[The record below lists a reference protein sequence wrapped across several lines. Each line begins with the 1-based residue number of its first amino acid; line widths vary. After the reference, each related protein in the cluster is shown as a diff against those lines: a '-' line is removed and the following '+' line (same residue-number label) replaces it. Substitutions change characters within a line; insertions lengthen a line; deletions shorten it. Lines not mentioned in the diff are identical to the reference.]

1 MIKNIDGFPGYAITE
16 DAKVYHNGKEIK
28 PSVQPNG
35 YVKVYSYRDDKSF
48 VRYLHR
54 LVAEAFIPNPD
65 YLLEVNHKDKI
76 KSNCASFNLEWCTR
90 QYNMEHAKARAVQQ
104 LNKEGILLQT
114 FVSLSEAARYMNK
127 PKQTGNLQK
136 VCNGERQTW
145 LGYKWRY
152 ENEAVD

>member
-35 YVKVYSYRDDKSF
+35 YVKVYLYKDDKRF

-65 YLLEVNHKDKI
+65 HLPEVNHKDRD
-76 KSNCASFNLEWCTR
+76 KSKCESSNLEWTSR
-90 QYNMEHAKARAVQQ
+90 QGNMIHGKGRAVNQI
-104 LNKEGILLQT
+104 LNGKVIRTFQT
-114 FVSLSEAARYMNK
+114 ISQAADAVGDKSHGANIHRCL
-127 PKQTGNLQK
+127 TGK
-136 VCNGERQTW
+136 RPTAY
-145 LGYKWRY
+145 GYEWRY
-152 ENEAVD
+152 VDAR